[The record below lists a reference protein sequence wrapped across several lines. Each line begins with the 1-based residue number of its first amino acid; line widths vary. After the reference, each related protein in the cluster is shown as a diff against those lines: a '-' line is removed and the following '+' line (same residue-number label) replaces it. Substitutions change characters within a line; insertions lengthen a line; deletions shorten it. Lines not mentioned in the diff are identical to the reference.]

1 MNAWLRRAGRGLLPD
16 GRTLVWSV
24 AEGRRGQRWRSS
36 TLGPEGRLDLALLIE
51 VDGDGWFNRLE
62 LTTSR
67 GMLTLHPEPDRSRVD
82 GNVVSEGR
90 VTPISLPWS
99 SEHVLWVRD
108 SPIAEILTGRVEA
121 ADDRMCRGL
130 SINSTL
136 EVAQAIRTREEW
148 RRPPADDRGVPELDA
163 SDEWDLES

>member
-99 SEHVLWVRD
+99 SEHMLWVRD

-121 ADDRMCRGL
+121 ADGRMRRGL

-136 EVAQAIRTREEW
+136 EVAQAIRTMEEW
-148 RRPPADDRGVPELDA
+148 TRPPADDRGVPELDA
-163 SDEWDLES
+163 SAEWDLES

>member
-36 TLGPEGRLDLALLIE
+36 TLGPEGRVDLALLME
-51 VDGDGWFNRLE
+51 VDGDGRFTRLE

-82 GNVVSEGR
+82 GNVVSEGG

-99 SEHVLWVRD
+99 PEDVLWVRD
-108 SPIAEILTGRVEA
+108 SPIAEILTGRLAITGGGMRTGAVIDSA
-121 ADDRMCRGL
+121 LAVVQATRG
-130 SINSTL
+130 T
-136 EVAQAIRTREEW
+136 EEGSG
-148 RRPPADDRGVPELDA
+148 PPADDRGVPELDA
-163 SDEWDLES
+163 SVEWDLEP